1 MSAYFNPEKDVV
13 EQCGEGPYYE
23 GQQYTHWDGR
33 IFVYQTTTVFGQAR
47 QDWLPYDYIMSQ
59 SIGAT
64 GAIGLAGPKGLK
76 GDDGLDGE
84 QGEPGLEGPRGEQGS
99 TGIDG
104 GAFAALVPEPP
115 DDATRGAIYL
125 SMWNELFIAIG

>member
-1 MSAYFNPEKDVV
+1 MAFPSAPGQYEIYQDPSSKREWIWDGQKWGLLDKTFY
-13 EQCGEGPYYE
+13 QAQGPRGDS
-23 GQQYTHWDGR
+23 GQQGLTG
-33 IFVYQTTTVFGQAR
+33 
-47 QDWLPYDYIMSQ
+47 SQ
-59 SIGAT
+59 GSTGAT
-64 GAIGLAGPKGLK
+64 GIRGLK